1 MILSGDRVTAINWN
15 ATPYKARNVSKQEL
29 IDILGPEEGAYEYV
43 HKK

>member
-1 MILSGDRVTAINWN
+1 MILSGDHVTAINWN

-29 IDILGPEEGAYEYV
+29 IDILGPEEGAYEYM